1 MSLKLL
7 IFAVFLLVWAGVLLL
22 RRARRARGSSIVIDG
37 SNLLYWRNETP
48 DLVPLRALITRLEA
62 ARLRPVIWFDAN
74 AGYLVTGHYMGE
86 AAFAHVLG
94 LPRKQVFVA
103 PKGTPADPL
112 ILQTAAALSARV
124 VTNDRYRDWRE
135 SHPILNDPNRLIRG
149 CWQDGALI
157 LACDLA
163 DAA

>member
-1 MSLKLL
+1 MLMKL
-7 IFAVFLLVWAGVLLL
+7 IVFAAFLLAWAGILAL
-22 RRARRARGSSIVIDG
+22 RRARLRRGASVVIDG

-48 DLVPLRALITRLEA
+48 DLAPLRALIARLEA
-62 ARLRPVIWFDAN
+62 ERRRPVIWFDAN
-74 AGYLVTGHYMGE
+74 AGYLIAGHYMGE
-86 AAFAHVLG
+86 AAFARALG

-112 ILQTAAALSARV
+112 ILQTAAALSARI

-149 CWQDGALI
+149 RWQDGALI
-157 LACDLA
+157 LARDLA